1 MPLNY
6 IDSFFRGRQTMTER
20 TIVIALGGNAIS
32 TRSSDT
38 IYDEFANTRTSLR
51 ALRPL
56 FEADLRLVITHGN
69 GPQVGKLLRRVEL
82 SLSVVPETPLGVL
95 VADTQGSIGY
105 MIEQSLQNYLHDHG
119 IERDVATLLTQ
130 VLVDPKD
137 PALLEP
143 TKFVGQFFSVAEAMQ
158 FRQDYGWTLR
168 EDSGRGWRRVVG
180 SPRPLEIVNIQVLR
194 RLVES
199 GVIVIAGGGG
209 GIPCYLDAKGHLE
222 GVDAV
227 IDKDRC
233 SALLANQLGARELMI
248 LTGVP
253 RVAVEFG
260 KPGER
265 VLDRMTVAQARIW
278 LAEGQF
284 PAGSMGPKIESAIQF
299 LEGGGERC
307 VITDFSGVEDAV
319 HGRGGT
325 WIER

>member
-1 MPLNY
+1 MN
-6 IDSFFRGRQTMTER
+6 DR
-20 TIVIALGGNAIS
+20 TLVIALGGNAIS

-38 IYDEFANTRTSLR
+38 IYDEFANTRASLQ
-51 ALRPL
+51 ALKPL
-56 FEADLRLVITHGN
+56 FEAGVRLVITHGN

-105 MIEQSLQNYLHDHG
+105 MIEQSLQNYLHDHHL
-119 IERDVATLLTQ
+119 ERPVATLLTQ

-143 TKFVGQFFSVAEAMQ
+143 TKYVGQFFSVQEAMQ
-158 FRQDYGWTLR
+158 FRQEYGWTLR

-180 SPRPLEIVNIQVLR
+180 SPRPLEIVNIRVLKK
-194 RLVES
+194 LVEA

-209 GIPCYLDAKGHLE
+209 GIPCYLDEHGHLE

-233 SALLANQLGARELMI
+233 SALLANQLGAKELMI
-248 LTGVP
+248 LTGVR
-253 RVAVEFG
+253 RVAVDFG
-260 KPGER
+260 KPTQRE
-265 VLDRMTVAQARIW
+265 LDHLTVAQARTG

-299 LEGGGERC
+299 IEGGGESC
-307 VITDFSGVEDAV
+307 VITDFSGVEEAL
-319 HGRGGT
+319 HGKGGT
-325 WIER
+325 FITR

>member
-1 MPLNY
+1 M
-6 IDSFFRGRQTMTER
+6 SRR

-38 IYDEFANTRTSLR
+38 IYDEFANTRASLR
-51 ALRPL
+51 ALKPL
-56 FEADLRLVITHGN
+56 FAAELDLVITHGN

-82 SLSVVPETPLGVL
+82 ALKVVPETPLGVL

-105 MIEQSLQNYLHDHG
+105 MIEQSLQNYLHDNG
-119 IERDVATLLTQ
+119 IERPVATLLTQ

-143 TKFVGQFFSVAEAMQ
+143 TKFVGQFFSLEEAMQ
-158 FRQDYGWTLR
+158 FRQELGWTLR
-168 EDSGRGWRRVVG
+168 EDAGRGWRRVVG
-180 SPRPLEIVNIQVLR
+180 SPRPLEIINVGVLK
-194 RLVES
+194 RLVAA

-209 GIPCYLDAKGHLE
+209 GIPCYLDERGHFE

-233 SALLANQLGARELMI
+233 SALLAAQLGARELMI

-253 RVAVEFG
+253 RVAVDFG
-260 KPGER
+260 KPTQRE
-265 VLDRMTVAQARIW
+265 LDRLTVAEARAG
-278 LAEGQF
+278 LAQGQF

-299 LEGGGERC
+299 LEGGGESC
-307 VITDFSGVEDAV
+307 VITDFSGVADAL

-325 WIER
+325 FITR

>member
-1 MPLNY
+1 M
-6 IDSFFRGRQTMTER
+6 SAR

-38 IYDEFANTRTSLR
+38 IYDEFANTRASLQ
-51 ALRPL
+51 ALKPL
-56 FEADLRLVITHGN
+56 FDAGLRLVITHGN

-82 SLSVVPETPLGVL
+82 TLNVVPETPLGVL

-105 MIEQSLQNYLHDHG
+105 MIEQSLQNWLHDNA
-119 IERDVATLLTQ
+119 IDRPVATLLTQ

-143 TKFVGQFFSVAEAMQ
+143 TKYVGQFFSLEEAMQ
-158 FRQDYGWTLR
+158 FRQDHGWTLR

-180 SPRPLEIVNIQVLR
+180 SPKPLEIINIQVLR
-194 RLVES
+194 SLVEA

-209 GIPCYLDAKGHLE
+209 GIPCYLDEQGHLE

-233 SALLANQLGARELMI
+233 SALMANQLGAKELMI

-253 RVAVEFG
+253 RVAVDFG
-260 KPGER
+260 KATQRELER
-265 VLDRMTVAQARIW
+265 LSVAEARRG
-278 LAEGQF
+278 LTEGQF

-299 LEGGGERC
+299 IEGGGERC
-307 VITDFSGVEDAV
+307 VITDFSGVADALE
-319 HGRGGT
+319 GGGGT
-325 WIER
+325 WITR

>member
-1 MPLNY
+1 M
-6 IDSFFRGRQTMTER
+6 SAR

-38 IYDEFANTRTSLR
+38 IYDEFANTRASLQ
-51 ALRPL
+51 ALKPL
-56 FEADLRLVITHGN
+56 FDAGLQLVITHGN

-82 SLSVVPETPLGVL
+82 TLNVVPETPLGVL

-105 MIEQSLQNYLHDHG
+105 MIEQSLQNWLQDHH
-119 IERDVATLLTQ
+119 IDRPVATLLTQ

-143 TKFVGQFFSVAEAMQ
+143 TKYVGQFFSLAEAMQ
-158 FRQDYGWTLR
+158 FRQDHGWTLR

-180 SPRPLEIVNIQVLR
+180 SPKPLEIVNIHVLR
-194 RLVES
+194 QLVEA

-209 GIPCYLDAKGHLE
+209 GIPCYLDEQGHLE

-233 SALLANQLGARELMI
+233 SALLANQLGAKELMI

-253 RVAVEFG
+253 RVSVDFG
-260 KPGER
+260 KPTQRE
-265 VLDRMTVAQARIW
+265 LDRLTVQEARRG
-278 LAEGQF
+278 LAEGHF

-299 LEGGGERC
+299 IEGGGERC
-307 VITDFSGVEDAV
+307 AITDFSGVAEALT
-319 HGRGGT
+319 GEGGT
-325 WIER
+325 WITR

>member
-1 MPLNY
+1 M
-6 IDSFFRGRQTMTER
+6 SRR

-38 IYDEFANTRTSLR
+38 IYDEFANTRASLR
-51 ALRPL
+51 ALKPL
-56 FEADLRLVITHGN
+56 FAAELDLVITHGN

-82 SLSVVPETPLGVL
+82 ALKVVPETPLGVL

-105 MIEQSLQNYLHDHG
+105 MIEQSLQNYLHDNG
-119 IERDVATLLTQ
+119 IERPVATLLTQ

-143 TKFVGQFFSVAEAMQ
+143 TKFVGQFFSLEEAMQ
-158 FRQDYGWTLR
+158 FRQELGWTLR
-168 EDSGRGWRRVVG
+168 EDAGRGWRRVVG
-180 SPRPLEIVNIQVLR
+180 SPRPLEVINVGVLK
-194 RLVES
+194 RLVAA

-209 GIPCYLDAKGHLE
+209 GIPCYLDERGHFE

-233 SALLANQLGARELMI
+233 SALLAAQLGARELMI

-253 RVAVEFG
+253 RVAVDFG
-260 KPGER
+260 KPTQRE
-265 VLDRMTVAQARIW
+265 LDRLTVAEARAG
-278 LAEGQF
+278 LAQGQF

-299 LEGGGERC
+299 LEGGGESC
-307 VITDFSGVEDAV
+307 VITDFSGVADAL

-325 WIER
+325 FITR